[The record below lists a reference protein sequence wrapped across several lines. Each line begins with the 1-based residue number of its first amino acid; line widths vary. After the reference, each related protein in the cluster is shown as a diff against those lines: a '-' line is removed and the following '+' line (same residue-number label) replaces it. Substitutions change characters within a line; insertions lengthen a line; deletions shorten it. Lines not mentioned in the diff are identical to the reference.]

1 MAVVSARTPRSLE
14 LAVDELRGGLTRRL
28 APARAALIETPAY
41 LDASADFPEDEV
53 PAVDLRAT
61 LQVAEKALRDVLDSS
76 NLRLLFHEAIKIEIV
91 GRPNVGKS
99 SLMNALLRT
108 ERAIVTAI
116 AGTTRDVITE
126 SINLR

>member
-53 PAVDLRAT
+53 PALDLGAT

-76 NLRLLFHEAIKIEIV
+76 NLGLLFHESSEITV
-91 GRPNVGKS
+91 AGGPNGR
-99 SLMNALLRT
+99 R
-108 ERAIVTAI
+108 R
-116 AGTTRDVITE
+116 
-126 SINLR
+126 